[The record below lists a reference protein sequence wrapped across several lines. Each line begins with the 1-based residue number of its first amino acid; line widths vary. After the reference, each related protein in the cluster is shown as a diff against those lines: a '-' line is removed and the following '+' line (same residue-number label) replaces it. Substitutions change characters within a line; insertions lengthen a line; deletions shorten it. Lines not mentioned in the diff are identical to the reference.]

1 MNSFDLIVIGAG
13 PGGYPAAIRAAQ
25 RGARTLL
32 VEKDSLGGTCLN
44 CGCIPTK
51 TLIAGAGLY
60 RKITKADTLGIKV
73 EGASVNYP
81 AMISRKDEVI
91 QSLQSGIQ
99 TLLKA
104 NHITTQFGTAAFRDA
119 HTLVITDADNTMHTV
134 SADKIIIATGSEAIM
149 PSFIPQHDN
158 IVDSRAFLTRTEL
171 PKHLLVLG
179 GGYIGCEMAC
189 LAAALGS
196 KVTIVEL
203 LDDILLLLDRDVRS
217 EIKRSMKK
225 DLGIT
230 ILTGNPLQDIA
241 VSPSGDIHAAVCE
254 QKLTADMLLVAAGR
268 RPVTDG
274 LNLSAAGI
282 TPASSGCIPV
292 DEFGQTAVPGIYA
305 IGDVNG
311 IMQLAHAATSQG
323 LTAADHACGAETPP
337 FNNII
342 PGVIF
347 TMPEAAIVGKS
358 QQDFASRKEFRSAK
372 FFYRALGK
380 AQAAGISSGF
390 AKWIT
395 PTDSTQ
401 LIGAQVVGEL
411 ATELIAE
418 ATLAISTG
426 CTAEQIAHTIHG
438 HPSLSEIWQ
447 EAAHALLNL
456 PIHSSPK

>member
-1 MNSFDLIVIGAG
+1 
-13 PGGYPAAIRAAQ
+13 
-25 RGARTLL
+25 
-32 VEKDSLGGTCLN
+32 
-44 CGCIPTK
+44 
-51 TLIAGAGLY
+51 
-60 RKITKADTLGIKV
+60 
-73 EGASVNYP
+73 
-81 AMISRKDEVI
+81 
-91 QSLQSGIQ
+91 
-99 TLLKA
+99 
-104 NHITTQFGTAAFRDA
+104 
-119 HTLVITDADNTMHTV
+119 MHTV

-230 ILTGNPLQDIA
+230 ILTGNPLQDIV

-274 LNLSAAGI
+274 LNLFAAGI

-358 QQDFASRKEFRSAK
+358 QQDFASRKEFPFCEIFLSCTR
-372 FFYRALGK
+372 
-380 AQAAGISSGF
+380 Q
-390 AKWIT
+390 
-395 PTDSTQ
+395 
-401 LIGAQVVGEL
+401 
-411 ATELIAE
+411 
-418 ATLAISTG
+418 STG
-426 CTAEQIAHTIHG
+426 RRHLLRFCKMDYSHRQHTADWRSGRWRTGNRTHRGSNVSHLHGLHGRTDRAH
-438 HPSLSEIWQ
+438 
-447 EAAHALLNL
+447 
-456 PIHSSPK
+456 HSRSSFTL